1 MDSLDAAEVA
11 GEHVGVDFA
20 PAFEE
25 GFRLGFDFGGR
36 TDDAWGEGARSA
48 PERLGSGRCLTF

>member
-1 MDSLDAAEVA
+1 MQREVA

-25 GFRLGFDFGGR
+25 GFRLGFDLGGR
-36 TDDAWGEGARSA
+36 TE
-48 PERLGSGRCLTF
+48 